1 MNAVTYIERNKM
13 LKVIKSL
20 KRELIVCHISTAVM
34 AVVTVA
40 SCFSGEWECIAASL
54 LTMSIPLSAC
64 MMVRWAIERLEERI
78 FQLRMA

>member
-1 MNAVTYIERNKM
+1 MKAEQYIERNKM
-13 LKVIKSL
+13 LKEIRIL
-20 KRELIVCHISTAVM
+20 KQELAVCCISTAVM
-34 AVVTVA
+34 GAVTVA

-64 MMVRWAIERLEERI
+64 MMVRGAIERLEERI